1 MRSLLNFLLRFK
13 TLILFLILEA
23 VALVMISSSH
33 NYHQTIAYGAARSIT
48 GFVAKKIDKGE
59 NYFRLKKINDELLA
73 ENLTLRR
80 RLEQLSSS
88 QADTIITVTDSLSGE
103 TYTYMNARVINNSIN
118 KQKNFI
124 TLDKGSKNGVVNG
137 MGVASSTGVAGIV
150 VGVSRNYSV
159 AMSLLNSDFR
169 LSASIERNN
178 YFGSLTWDGG
188 SYRYARLSEI
198 PHHVSIREGDTVVT
212 SGYSAIFPAGL
223 MAGTLTGE
231 QTKGGDFISLKVL
244 LSTDFKK
251 LTNVYIIGNLK
262 REEQQQIEEEAL
274 K

>member
-33 NYHQTIAYGAARSIT
+33 NYHQTVAYGVARSIT
-48 GFVAKKIDKGE
+48 GFVAKRIDKGE
-59 NYFRLKKINDELLA
+59 YYFRLKKINDELLA
-73 ENLTLRR
+73 ENLMLHR
-80 RLEQLSSS
+80 RLEQLSSPP
-88 QADTIITVTDSLSGE
+88 ADSIVPVTDSVSGVA
-103 TYTYMNARVINNSIN
+103 YTYLNARVINNSVN

-124 TLDKGSKNGVVNG
+124 TLDKGSRQGVVNG
-137 MGVASSTGVAGIV
+137 MGVASSTGVVGIV
-150 VGVSRNYSV
+150 VGVSRNFSV
-159 AMSLLNSDFR
+159 AMSLLNADFR

-178 YFGSLTWDGG
+178 YFGSLTWDGDN
-188 SYRYARLSEI
+188 YRYAMLSEI
-198 PHHVSIREGDTVVT
+198 PHHVTIKEGDTVVT

-231 QTKGGDFISLKVL
+231 QIRGGDFISLKVL

-251 LTNVYIIGNLK
+251 LTNIYIIGNLK
-262 REEQQQIEEEAL
+262 KYEEEQLEEEVVE
-274 K
+274 

>member
-33 NYHQTIAYGAARSIT
+33 NYHQTVAYGAARNIT
-48 GFVAKKIDKGE
+48 GFVAKRIDRGE
-59 NYFRLKKINDELLA
+59 NYFRLKKINDELLS
-73 ENLTLRR
+73 ENLMLRR
-80 RLEQLSSS
+80 RLEQLSLSPS
-88 QADTIITVTDSLSGE
+88 DTIVPVADSVAGV
-103 TYTYMNARVINNSIN
+103 TYTFLNARVINNSVN

-124 TLDKGSKNGVVNG
+124 TLDKGSRQGVVNG
-137 MGVASSTGVAGIV
+137 MGVASATGVAGII
-150 VGVSRNYSV
+150 VGVSRNFSV

-169 LSASIERNN
+169 LSASLERNN

-188 SYRYARLSEI
+188 NYRYARLSEI
-198 PHHVSIREGDTVVT
+198 PHHVSINEGDTVVT

-231 QTKGGDFISLKVL
+231 QERGGDFISLNVL

-262 REEQQQIEEEAL
+262 GEEQEQLEEEVV